1 MTVAGSIGGG
11 FDPGSPELICHDE
24 TVFLLILN
32 LAIGS
37 DCEGL
42 QTDSR
47 SGRYAKHPSSSS
59 ATIREFS
66 NTDAVEFTASS
77 GILLDLW

>member
-1 MTVAGSIGGG
+1 MCGAITKRI
-11 FDPGSPELICHDE
+11 LQ
-24 TVFLLILN
+24 LILD
-32 LAIGS
+32 LAISS

-47 SGRYAKHPSSSS
+47 SGCGKHPSTSSN
-59 ATIREFS
+59 TIREFS

-77 GILLDLW
+77 GILLDLL